1 MFRKLFPKLVMYI
14 QPCIHSVADHCWNEG
29 IVSAETYAYILELNL
44 TSADKTRKLL
54 MNIKQTISR
63 VPNAM
68 DKFCCILTEVGGCDD
83 LVKDLRTGNKV

>member
-1 MFRKLFPKLVMYI
+1 MFRKCFPKLVSCL
-14 QPCIHSVADHCWNEG
+14 QPCIYSVADHCLCEG
-29 IVSAETYAYILELNL
+29 LVSEETYTSILELNM

-54 MNIKQTISR
+54 LNIKQTISQ

-68 DKFCCILTEVGGCDD
+68 AKFCCILTEVGGCDD